1 MRLHILQEGRTIVF
15 ASPSLAMVMECLKD
29 HYKFDDEQISSIIKS
44 GIYYSVMTD
53 TTLYLTNL
61 NTDEFQTDDF

>member
-15 ASPSLAMVMECLKD
+15 ASPNLAMVMECLKD
-29 HYKFDDEQISSIIKS
+29 HYKFDDEQISGIIKS
-44 GIYYSVMTD
+44 GVYYNVMTD